1 MGQVTYESSPYRGN
15 SQHHPAAPIPR
26 HDLALAQIL
35 EERPEVVPSVNR
47 LDKKPLG
54 QNIYRNIGIYQIIY
68 P

>member
-1 MGQVTYESSPYRGN
+1 MWVWVKLPMKALHMGD
-15 SQHHPAAPIPR
+15 HPAAPIPR

-54 QNIYRNIGIYQIIY
+54 QNVYRNIGIYQIIY